1 MLQVIK
7 EAAITHT
14 NDCDSALQSAH
25 DLPSSA
31 VSNQLANHMTEL
43 DEIIRECGNTA
54 KRLSVVN
61 ASLKDWT
68 AANIALQQVMN
79 NRTNSLN
86 AVNTLASSDAFMI
99 ENRLSKSKVC
109 IMSGG
114 DNRLVGSR
122 NGQCRSFF
130 SLDSK
135 FRHVKV

>member
-43 DEIIRECGNTA
+43 DAIIRECGNTA

-109 IMSGG
+109 
-114 DNRLVGSR
+114 RCTCVLCLVVTTVWSALEM
-122 NGQCRSFF
+122 NNVVLF
-130 SLDSK
+130 L
-135 FRHVKV
+135 V